1 VKRRLQFAIA
11 ILASATIGGSAFA
24 QSKFE
29 VASIKPCRGGD
40 TGGRKG
46 NLKESGPSNSPG
58 RLTTECQTVEELIR
72 SAYVWYATDQ
82 LNRGPTNPPLEGG
95 PSWIRSARYQVAAK
109 ADGAPGAGVMN
120 GKLMRALL
128 ADRFHLKIRTEA
140 REQPVYAMTV
150 AKEGLRLT
158 PYQPGSCTPIDSLA
172 SDAPR
177 PPNPCRAMIRP
188 KGENLAVEGQGV
200 TIEAIV
206 KLLFL
211 LVDRPVI
218 DRTGLSDRYN
228 INVEFAPEPGMAAF
242 RPPGEPVPPAPSVE
256 PQGPRIFEVFEKQ
269 LGLKLTPS
277 KGAREFVV
285 IDHVERPSGN

>member
-1 VKRRLQFAIA
+1 M
-11 ILASATIGGSAFA
+11 GGSAFA

-29 VASIKPCRGGD
+29 VASVKPCRGGD

-46 NLKESGPSNSPG
+46 TLKESGPSDSPG

-82 LNRGPTNPPLEGG
+82 LNRSPANPPLEGG
-95 PSWIRSARYQVAAK
+95 PSWIRSARYRIVAK
-109 ADGAPGAGVMN
+109 AEGAPGSGVMN

-128 ADRFHLKIRTEA
+128 ADRFHLKVRTETK
-140 REQPVYAMTV
+140 EQPVYALTV
-150 AKEGLRLT
+150 AKAGLRLT
-158 PYQPGSCTPIDSLA
+158 PSQPGSCTPIESLA

-188 KGENLAVEGQGV
+188 KGDNLAVEGRGV

-206 KLLFL
+206 KLLFM

-218 DRTGLSDRYN
+218 DRTGLVGRYN
-228 INVEFAPEPGMAAF
+228 LNVEFAPEPGIAAF
-242 RPPGEPVPPAPSVE
+242 RPPGEPVASAPAQES
-256 PQGPRIFEVFEKQ
+256 QGPRIFDAFEKQ

-277 KGAREFVV
+277 KGPRDFVV
-285 IDHVERPSGN
+285 IDHVEHISGN